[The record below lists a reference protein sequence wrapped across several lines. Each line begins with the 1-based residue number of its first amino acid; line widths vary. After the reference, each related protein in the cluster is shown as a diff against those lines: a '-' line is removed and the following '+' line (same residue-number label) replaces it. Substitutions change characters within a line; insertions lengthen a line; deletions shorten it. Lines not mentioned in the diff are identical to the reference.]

1 MKGGMIMENL
11 CLFER
16 LSKLGLGLFFLL
28 ISIVFMVS
36 GFTVLP
42 VFGLVIALAF
52 FLISIY
58 VFRVRLKKD
67 CQIQGATE

>member
-1 MKGGMIMENL
+1 MENL

>member
-16 LSKLGLGLFFLL
+16 FSKLGLGLNFLL
-28 ISIVFMVS
+28 ISIGFMVI

-42 VFGLVIALAF
+42 VFGFVIALAF

-67 CQIQGATE
+67 CQIQGAAE